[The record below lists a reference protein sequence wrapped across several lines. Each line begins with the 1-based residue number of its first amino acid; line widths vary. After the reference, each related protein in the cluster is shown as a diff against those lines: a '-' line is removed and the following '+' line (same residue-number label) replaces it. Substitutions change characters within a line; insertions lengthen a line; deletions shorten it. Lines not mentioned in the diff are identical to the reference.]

1 MKYIYLS
8 LSLVFL
14 SVNMFSQGIPHVKVF
29 SNFNYDLNSNDNT
42 NYKAFEIKRAYL
54 GYSHNLSEDFT
65 LKVTFDVG
73 ENNSGSTYT
82 AFLKIASL
90 NWKKS
95 EKLNINF
102 GMISTQNFKFMENS
116 WGKRYVYKSF
126 LDQNE
131 WASSA
136 DLGASITYAVSDNFL
151 FDAQLLNGDGYKNI
165 QDSKGLMRGSAGV
178 TYNIENISIRI
189 SRDILPRSEYLEQF
203 EFQSINT
210 LAFNYH
216 LSNINLGGEYNIRE
230 NTFNVLNNTSNALSL
245 YGTIELGNDINF
257 FGRYDKS
264 FSEDINEIQ
273 WNILNEGEITI
284 IGVEKIMIENV
295 KVALNFRT
303 FKNATLETELEA
315 DLISSIFLNFEYK
328 F

>member
-1 MKYIYLS
+1 MKTI
-8 LSLVFL
+8 
-14 SVNMFSQGIPHVKVF
+14 
-29 SNFNYDLNSNDNT
+29 
-42 NYKAFEIKRAYL
+42 
-54 GYSHNLSEDFT
+54 
-65 LKVTFDVG
+65 
-73 ENNSGSTYT
+73 
-82 AFLKIASL
+82 SL
-90 NWKKS
+90 NNFKIGNQERMTLMGGVNVLESESVVMSVAEKFAHS
-95 EKLNINF
+95 AEKLNINF

-126 LDQNE
+126 LDQKE

-216 LSNINLGGEYNIRE
+216 LSNINPVSYTHL
-230 NTFNVLNNTSNALSL
+230 TLP
-245 YGTIELGNDINF
+245 TI
-257 FGRYDKS
+257 YS
-264 FSEDINEIQ
+264 
-273 WNILNEGEITI
+273 
-284 IGVEKIMIENV
+284 V
-295 KVALNFRT
+295 
-303 FKNATLETELEA
+303 
-315 DLISSIFLNFEYK
+315 
-328 F
+328 